1 MGRHKSMNK
10 INYLKS
16 KSILVLICIGLL
28 NYLALAENV
37 SAENVTTEL
46 HSALQDGIEQG
57 INKAK
62 SLLSNNPANVRRRIL
77 TSLMTESDRR
87 KDRDFDTRI
96 TKLIIGEYLL
106 KKPETL
112 LLTYEWLLQMSYQ
125 VQSAD
130 VSIGLQPLLNNEHLS
145 NEDIVLLGVFNVVGF
160 RPILND
166 LYATTQKK
174 ITHPKQ
180 RANSTATWVILIM
193 QARYGNQEAIKR
205 VLYELENNYDDI
217 IRVTQKFKD
226 LKLIPSR
233 DVREYLLGYLFSEK
247 RLPRIKD
254 NVQGSLYASYAA
266 QVLSV
271 IDENFPIKK
280 ERFNDADIIKVR
292 RWYEQ
297 NKS

>member
-1 MGRHKSMNK
+1 MNK

-28 NYLALAENV
+28 NYLALVENV
-37 SAENVTTEL
+37 SAESVTTEL

-62 SLLSNNPANVRRRIL
+62 SLLSNNPANVRREVL

-130 VSIGLQPLLNNEHLS
+130 VSIGLQPLLNNEYLS

-193 QARYGNQEAIKR
+193 QARYGNQDAIKR

-233 DVREYLLGYLFSEK
+233 DVRDYLLGYLFSEK

-297 NKS
+297 NKSEV